1 MLITFGSDYS
11 MLRIR
16 KKSKFALLFI
26 IISLA
31 LIAAVAHGEMMDFRE
46 RWAILIGVGKYRDGN
61 IPPLE
66 SPVND
71 VQIMKE
77 ILTKWGEFKDDH
89 VFSLTNEIAI
99 YDAIIG
105 ALSNLMDKV
114 QKDDMVIFYF
124 SGRGTRIKNTLFF
137 DPEPDDLDE
146 CLLPYNADKE
156 SKKNFLRDDDI
167 GRYLYALHAKRT
179 VIIIDSSYSGG
190 GDGKG
195 ISSSDTESIS
205 PSISPL
211 SLNGITRNDYL
222 PVRTVVIEACRPDET
237 VADGVFTP
245 LLREACE
252 GDADSDKDGKITI
265 EEAFNFVRDRMR
277 FENGITPQLREREY
291 AEGLA
296 LVIKFQLKICSYP
309 NGAEIFL
316 NGKLLENQPTPQS
329 LTLSKGSYE
338 IEIRK
343 KGYNSKHKTV
353 EIPSPKEQSINV
365 SLTPTEKPNYL
376 WVWLSPAIAAGVIGG
391 VLLWY
396 HIRHKPDFDKQY
408 FDKQYPEWKRGIDE
422 KLAESGV
429 VPLKS
434 IVPKRQYITFTI
446 DTYIKEADYNL
457 TRNETEISLEL
468 ENTKDI
474 LLEFNN
480 QWKLAQE
487 NLENGDQGKFIQAIN
502 KITEMLCQTL
512 GFDKVQNMPEQ
523 RGNVFAYSINIPFPW
538 SGIPSPLPFT
548 YLCGEMPLDDEFK
561 NQFSDISYGIFI
573 TFDDVTL
580 LRSEVKESLFP
591 DYGLIVVDEN
601 NIREIFM
608 TKDPRAA
615 FTRTIN
621 IHWATIF
628 FERSGCDVNMVEDKK
643 NLLIIEKTQR
653 QDLQEYGR
661 IYIHY
666 STSAND
672 IEQFRDYLRMCY
684 GCLEDKLAFVILES
698 TELSSGTY
706 HRLSDYRLNEGLI
719 IIPLL
724 IGAIRKAL
732 LENNEEQLFSRSI
745 RESLGEE
752 NLYSSTDPI
761 DNPLKFYGRI
771 ELINELLRNIQAG
784 KHISIFGIRKIGKTS
799 LVWQLRE
806 RLSEESLAYPTA
818 YIDIRGTSDCSNIYP
833 KIIESLIKDI
843 KMKYPGKASELSE
856 IAVSLD
862 EPIKNFEIAL
872 LRVKKCL
879 SDLIPNFTIFLDEID
894 AILPTSSEIDDGKQ
908 GYHEFLDAIHRLAR
922 DKLLTLVIISA
933 YPHIVRVSRWWPRQ
947 RDNPMYL
954 SFIKKILSPFD
965 YETETQMIKSI
976 GGKMNVLYE
985 PESLRLI
992 HEESGGHPFISRQ
1005 LCSCIIQN
1013 KKRPVTVSVE
1023 DVKEAVKTYVREPR
1037 YNNSYFDGLWRTLF
1051 SHEMRRICEE
1061 IAEASEPMSTDDCI
1075 QKLEGSKFSRRQ
1087 LRNALNY
1094 LKELYLIKEE
1104 NQRLSFT
1111 IKLFRRWIIYE
1122 MLGLEG
1128 V

>member
-1 MLITFGSDYS
+1 

-16 KKSKFALLFI
+16 KTISKSALIFI

-46 RWAILIGVGKYRDGN
+46 RWAILIGVGKYRDGD

-66 SPVND
+66 SPVSD

-77 ILTKWGEFKDDH
+77 ILTEWGEFKEDH
-89 VFSLTNEIAI
+89 VFSLTNETAT

-105 ALSNLMDKV
+105 KLSDLMNKV
-114 QKDDMVIFYF
+114 QKDDLIIFYF

-653 QDLQEYGR
+653 QDIQKYGKM
-661 IYIHY
+661 YIHY
-666 STSAND
+666 STSTDD
-672 IEQFRDYLRMCY
+672 IEQFYGYLEEKY
-684 GCLEDKLAFVILES
+684 KDDSLKNKLAFAILES
-698 TELSSGTY
+698 TELSSGAY
-706 HRLSDYRLNEGLI
+706 HLLSAYRLNEGLI

-724 IGAIRKAL
+724 TGAIREAL
-732 LENNEEQLFSRSI
+732 LKNSEEQFFSRSI
-745 RESLGEE
+745 KESLGEE
-752 NLYSSTDPI
+752 DLYDLVDPI
-761 DNPLKFYGRI
+761 SDPLKFYGRTGLI
-771 ELINELLRNIQAG
+771 EQLSKNLRSG
-784 KHISIFGIRKIGKTS
+784 KHIGIFGIRKIGKTS
-799 LVWQLRE
+799 LVWQLQE
-806 RLSEESLAYPTA
+806 RLSEYLTA
-818 YIDIRGTSDCSNIYP
+818 YIYLQGISDCNDIYP
-833 KIIESLIKDI
+833 KIIGDLIEDI
-843 KMKYPGKASELSE
+843 KKKYRGRDSELSG
-856 IAVSLD
+856 IDVSSD
-862 EPIKNFEIAL
+862 KPIKDFEVAL
-872 LRVKKCL
+872 RKIKECL
-879 SDLIPNFTIFLDEID
+879 SDFDDFKIILFLDEID
-894 AILPTSSEIDDGKQ
+894 AILPTSSEADDGTP
-908 GYHEFLDAIHRLAR
+908 GYHEFLGTIHRIAR
-922 DKLLTLVIISA
+922 DDKLLTSVVISA
-933 YPHIVRVSRWWPRQ
+933 YPHIIRVIRWGQ
-947 RDNPMYL
+947 RDNPVYR
-954 SFIKKILSPFD
+954 FYPEEILGPFNEF
-965 YETETQMIKSI
+965 ETEIMIKSI
-976 GGKMNVLYE
+976 GAKMNVSYE
-985 PESLRLI
+985 PESLSLI
-992 HEESGGHPFISRQ
+992 HEESGGHPLISRR

-1013 KKRPVTVSVE
+1013 KERPAIVFVQDVE
-1023 DVKEAVKTYVREPR
+1023 DAVKAYVQKPK
-1037 YNNSYFDGLWRTLF
+1037 YNSDLDGLWRTF
-1051 SHEMRRICEE
+1051 SSPEMRRICEE
-1061 IAEASEPMSTDDCI
+1061 IAEASEPMATDDCL
-1075 QKLEGSKFSRRQ
+1075 QKLEGPKFSRKQ
-1087 LRNALNY
+1087 LRDALNY
-1094 LKELYLIKEE
+1094 LEELQLIKEE

-1111 IKLFRRWIIYE
+1111 IKLFRRWIRYE